1 MRPTACLERPESR
14 RCYWQ
19 RLLLTGLLLGW
30 YSALG
35 QPLGPVITIPIEK
48 VRETYNN
55 IAESGNRKSCG
66 VHLYG
71 EWPAYLNYTNRS
83 SYRIFTPGLQRTATP
98 QNSVPPGGRFRFHC
112 YFNGIDTGRL
122 DAECPTEI
130 GNSLPDWYVE
140 IQRRGP
146 VAAFTSRAMPPVV
159 GDIEFTS
166 ISTDPEGEPL
176 IESWSM
182 GDGTTRDGASLVH
195 RYTKPGIFQVR
206 LTVTD
211 TDALTNQTARTI
223 TVPAPRPMVSIR
235 LFNKHNGNRIELGE
249 EFTARVT
256 VSATDDGV
264 GALSNLVFNVTS
276 GSSVLLIPPI
286 FTNLAAPAQLDIGT
300 LQPGEKREFDWRLR
314 AVSAGQFA
322 LVTGGVRGQDAIGRT
337 VSAAGAA
344 AEGQVT
350 ALIAGIEQRP
360 SRLVL
365 GADNNGDGETNHLDR
380 LVELIVGITNVSR
393 QDITEVKA
401 VTVDDHPIR
410 LTSLAQDLNIWLT
423 PTNIPAGDYGTI
435 RPGAANAVRSTNV
448 YIAEGRTL
456 AEASILLQ
464 GKIGETGLQA
474 RGEGLAEVGG
484 ELLLEA
490 RFDVED
496 RDYRAGQ
503 VVRLFGSLKNV
514 SRFKN
519 NRGEVIDEGKTVGVV
534 IYPVTEGNGIGGYPF
549 LKDSGGRTPDGP
561 TAFMLAPDEEIEIS
575 AIIPTAEVTTNTP
588 LAITYQVVGYVHGED
603 PEPRRARPGEIEI
616 IEEPS
621 EGWSARHELELLG
634 VPEITDPWLVCPT
647 ELSFGGFVSC
657 RFTEG
662 LGNAGGSMVG
672 LAMLTVAGLKEIAL
686 GSVRLT
692 GWGLWALEQTLDGLE
707 DPAARARLAQE
718 IAIDL
723 AALKQ
728 VGTESLQAAELAV
741 DSIGPAIERAIINTG
756 RTLESGDIKQ
766 IAGGMARI
774 TGENIDLPLEALIA
788 ARAMRKALL
797 VREGAES
804 AAKQALQESQERAAR
819 ELGGAVDNYAARGAL
834 ADLPTSDDLPTGLN
848 VVNEPRV
855 YRDAYGSRKE
865 EVDAYLT
872 VAREEGL
879 IMGWRSRSPISADKL
894 DAGTH
899 LLKPHGVSIKTSNEI
914 DEKYLNHPPKFLGEC
929 VLVEPPIPW
938 VNPWLDKKNKIANP
952 DFVAAANT
960 YLGRFP
966 DLNLGTEASAE
977 LREQVYGRL
986 AHQMEE
992 WPKQQVNFIKYR
1004 REGIDVNFHVEKQK
1018 GFGFGEFLLP
1028 NRQAK
1033 RAAQLEA
1040 NHFIDPFTGQRRKA
1054 YRLLMDDGA
1063 GKFKPITGDTD
1074 FLFMLNPDGTMPS
1087 LLKRVRAYSKM
1098 IRLGLQH
1105 GESFSFSIK
1114 KLREGWLRCCTPRAS
1129 GGEGEKML
1137 AVTPYGELLTTQ
1149 FRDRLSVVEGGL
1161 NDALKLGRGR
1171 GEFAFLEG
1179 TLTEVNTLERTAS
1192 EAIPK
1197 AIRHEVVPL
1206 VTVSVLARMAE
1217 ELQAEADRSGGQAV
1231 RMGPDGLPE
1240 IYDVAPSGP
1249 SPTLLRAIHHAGAR
1263 RLANVD
1269 PVEQEL
1275 LGQLEALAAAGW
1287 VNVREVPPRGAAGGQ
1302 WRPATVEE
1310 ARGGAAGAGLRLS
1323 PYTYLTNDVPA
1334 GTSVLPVLPAAEV
1347 GWDTQRPVFAVGDQV
1362 VIDPGGPGE
1371 EFASVA
1377 SVLPFTLS
1385 RPLQNLQ
1392 EAGTMVLFLSG
1403 VAASD
1408 KVPGALPAPE
1418 NLLLWLRADAGLS
1431 LTNGTNVVS
1440 WRDQS
1445 PNGFV
1450 FTSPTEATRPVWV
1463 ARSTSGV
1470 PAVRFAAA
1478 STPRLQGDLGRT
1490 LTNATIFTLA
1500 RWVDASSGARYV
1512 YAFGTRD
1519 YSGLMMT
1526 LARRDGDG
1534 AYHYDGAAERVAAGT
1549 IPGTG
1554 FRVFSQV
1561 FGEDGPDRH
1570 RLSVDLQK
1578 VLDTRT
1584 TVGRAYSAVATNVV
1598 LGNYVTGS
1606 YGFVGELVE
1615 WLVYDRVLSAEERF
1629 EVEEYLRLRA
1639 GLSPFVAPGG
1649 LDLSSA
1655 EILNYDVPTTPEVSW
1670 ALDSA
1675 NRQWV
1680 QTGAGD
1686 PSLALLD
1693 LVESGPVIR
1702 TQISASAGS
1711 GAMGVVFGYQHPGSF
1726 HLLDWRQMASNHVE
1740 WGEAPAGMRL
1750 RTFHLPAGQEPTA
1763 ADLWSGLDPKRLT
1776 TWRTNA
1782 VPWVAGREYDVVI
1795 RIGSGE
1801 TVVEVS
1807 HGATILETWT
1817 VPELKDAWR
1826 EFGYYS
1832 SFLPEARFGPTRF
1845 PGTAP
1850 VITAVEHGHE
1860 GRSTIHWM
1868 HGQPPFVIESTTDLG
1883 SDAWYPLGPATLNY
1897 SRTFQSAEE
1906 TLLFRIRSAGL
1917 TPDEDADGG
1926 GRSQTFGNAGH
1937 LWLVT
1942 STGPTRLEAE
1952 NFDEGG
1958 EGVGYH
1964 DTSPLNQGG
1973 AYRDEGVDISAT
1985 TDFGGGYTVGNIA
1998 SGEWLEY
2005 TIRVEAAGTYQLHA
2019 RTARGSSGARSAR
2032 FLVDGTD
2039 ATGLLVIP
2047 ATGSWASYATV
2058 ESGPFELAAGTHIL
2072 RADLDRGGFDLNWI
2086 EIVPALPIVQ
2096 TTFGNAGQPW
2106 AIGSA
2111 AATRIEAENFDQG
2124 GEGAAFH
2131 DATPQNAGNAYR
2143 AEAVDIG
2150 VIDGAEGGHAVS
2162 WIVAGEWLEYT
2173 ILVQQTGEYR
2183 LRARTARGQSGARTV
2198 RFMVDG
2204 VDKTGNLAVPATGN
2218 WQSYATVESGRLELT
2233 AGEQIL
2239 RVDMTSA
2246 DFNLDWIEIV
2256 PVVPAARDTFANGGN
2271 PWFISSNAVTRIEA
2285 ENFDEGGPNIAYLDT
2300 DSLNQGGAYRS
2311 EDVDIQPTNDAG
2323 GGFNVLGI
2331 EPGEWL
2337 EYTINVEAAGTYQLR
2352 FRTSRAPA
2360 GSRSLR
2366 VLMGGVDSTGL
2377 VTIPRTV
2384 SWNTWTTVT
2393 KTGVS
2398 LESGIQILRIAT
2410 EVGGFNMNWIEISP

>member
-1 MRPTACLERPESR
+1 MRPTACLERRKSR
-14 RCYWQ
+14 RCVWQ
-19 RLLLTGLLLGW
+19 HLLLTGLLLGW
-30 YSALG
+30 HSASS

-48 VRETYNN
+48 VRETYNS
-55 IAESGNRKSCG
+55 IAEDGTRKACG
-66 VHLYG
+66 VRLYG

-83 SYRIFTPGLQRTATP
+83 SYRIFTPGLQSTASP
-98 QNSVPPGGRFRFHC
+98 QSSVAPGGRFRFYC

-122 DAECPTEI
+122 DAACPTEI
-130 GNSLPDWYVE
+130 GNTLPDWYVE
-140 IQRRGP
+140 VQRRGP
-146 VAAFTSRAMPPVV
+146 SASFTSRAAPPVL
-159 GDIEFTS
+159 GDFEFVST
-166 ISTDPEGEPL
+166 STDPEGDPV
-176 IESWSM
+176 IESWNM
-182 GDGTTRDGASLVH
+182 GDGATRAGARLVH
-195 RYTKPGIFQVR
+195 RYTQPGNFVVR

-211 TDALTNQTARTI
+211 TDALTNLASRTI
-223 TVPAPRPMVSIR
+223 TVPAPRPSVSIR
-235 LFNKHNGNRIELGE
+235 LLNKHTGNRIELGE

-256 VSATDDGV
+256 VSATDTGV

-276 GSSVLLIPPI
+276 NSPVLLVPPI

-300 LQPGEKREFDWRLR
+300 LQPGQKREFDWRLR
-314 AVSAGQFA
+314 AQSAGQFA
-322 LVTGGVRGQDAIGRT
+322 LVTGGVRGQDAIGRA
-337 VSAAGAA
+337 VSAASAA

-360 SRLVL
+360 PRLIL
-365 GADNNGDGETNHLDR
+365 GADNNGDGKTNHLDS
-380 LVELIVGITNVSR
+380 LVELIVGLTNVSQ

-401 VTVDDHPIR
+401 VTVNDHPIR

-448 YIAEGRTL
+448 YVAEGRTL

-464 GKIGETGLQA
+464 GKIGETGVQA
-474 RGEGLAEVGG
+474 RGEGVAEVGG
-484 ELLLEA
+484 ERLLEA

-534 IYPVTEGNGIGGYPF
+534 IYPTVEGNGIGGYPF
-549 LKDSGGRTPDGP
+549 PKDSGGRTPDGP
-561 TAFMLAPDEEIEIS
+561 TAFLLAPDEEIEIG

-588 LAITYQVVGYVHGED
+588 LAITYQVVGYVHGEG
-603 PEPRRARPGEIEI
+603 PKPRRARPGEIEVV
-616 IEEPS
+616 EKVT
-621 EGWSARHELELLG
+621 EGWSARHALELLG

-647 ELSFGGFVSC
+647 ELSLGGFVSC

-662 LGNAGGSMVG
+662 LGNAGGSLVG
-672 LAMLTVAGLKEIAL
+672 LAMLTGVGLKEIAL
-686 GSVRLT
+686 GTVRLT

-707 DPAARARLAQE
+707 DPAARARLARE

-728 VGTESLQAAELAV
+728 VGAESLQAVELAV
-741 DSIGPAIERAIINTG
+741 DSIGPAIERAIIDTG
-756 RTLESGDIKQ
+756 RTLESGDLKQ

-788 ARAMRKALL
+788 ARTLRKAML

-804 AAKQALQESQERAAR
+804 AAKQALKESQERAAR
-819 ELGGAVDNYAARGAL
+819 ELGGTVDTYAARGAL
-834 ADLPTSDDLPTGLN
+834 ADLPTSDDLPSGLN

-865 EVDAYLT
+865 EVDAYLE
-872 VAREEGL
+872 VAKEEGL

-938 VNPWLDKKNKIANP
+938 VRPWLDKKNKVP
-952 DFVAAANT
+952 TPEFQAAAES
-960 YLGRFP
+960 YLRRFP
-966 DLNLGTEASAE
+966 DLNLGTEAAEE
-977 LREQVYGRL
+977 LRAQVYERL
-986 AHQMEE
+986 AHQLDE

-1028 NRQAK
+1028 NQQAK
-1033 RAAQLEA
+1033 RAARLEA
-1040 NHFIDPFTGQRRKA
+1040 DHFVDPFTGQPRKA
-1054 YRLLMDDGA
+1054 YRLLMDDGT

-1087 LLKRVRAYSKM
+1087 LPKRVRAYSKM

-1114 KLREGWLRCCTPRAS
+1114 KLREGWLRCCTARTA
-1129 GGEGEKML
+1129 GGEGERML
-1137 AVTPYGELLTTQ
+1137 AVTPHGELLTTM
-1149 FRDRLSVVEGGL
+1149 FRDAQSVIDGGP

-1197 AIRHEVVPL
+1197 AIRHDVAPM
-1206 VTVSVLARMAE
+1206 VTISALARME
-1217 ELQAEADRSGGQAV
+1217 GELAAEADRNGGQAV

-1240 IYDVAPSGP
+1240 IYDAAPAGP
-1249 SPTLLRAIHHAGAR
+1249 APAPLRTSHRVGGP

-1287 VNVREVPPRGAAGGQ
+1287 VNVREVPPPGAAGGQ

-1310 ARGGAAGAGLRLS
+1310 ARGGVAGAGLRLS
-1323 PYTYLTNDVPA
+1323 PYTYLTNDVTA
-1334 GTSVLPVLPAAEV
+1334 GTSVLPVLPAGEV
-1347 GWDTQRPVFAVGDQV
+1347 GWDTRRPLFAVGDQV

-1371 EFASVA
+1371 EFASIA

-1385 RPLQNLQ
+1385 RPLQHLQ

-1403 VAASD
+1403 VAGSD
-1408 KVPGALPAPE
+1408 QVPGALPAPE
-1418 NLLLWLRADAGLS
+1418 NLLVWLRADAGLN
-1431 LTNGTNVVS
+1431 LTHGTNVVS

-1445 PNGFV
+1445 RNGFL
-1450 FTSPTEATRPVWV
+1450 FTAPTEPTRPVWV
-1463 ARSTSGV
+1463 ANSTSGV

-1478 STPRLQGDLGRT
+1478 STPRLQGNLGRT

-1500 RWVDASSGARYV
+1500 RWVDASSGSRYV

-1526 LARRDGDG
+1526 LARRNGDG
-1534 AYHYDGAAERVAAGT
+1534 AYHYDGAAERVADDT

-1570 RLSVDLQK
+1570 RLSVDLQR

-1598 LGNYVTGS
+1598 LGNYVTGNF
-1606 YGFVGELVE
+1606 GFVGDLVE
-1615 WLVYDRVLSAEERF
+1615 WLVYDRVLSTQERF
-1629 EVEEYLRLRA
+1629 EVEEYLRVRA
-1639 GLSPFVAPGG
+1639 RLSPFVTPGG
-1649 LDLSSA
+1649 LDQSSA
-1655 EILNYDVPTTPEVSW
+1655 RVLHYDVPATPEVSW
-1670 ALDSA
+1670 ALDAA

-1686 PSLALLD
+1686 PSLVLLD
-1693 LVESGPVIR
+1693 LAQSASVIR
-1702 TQISASAGS
+1702 TRISASAGS

-1726 HLLDWRQMASNHVE
+1726 HLFDWRQTATNDVE
-1740 WGEAPAGMRL
+1740 WGNAPAGMRL
-1750 RTFHLPAGQEPTA
+1750 RTFHSPAGQRAAA
-1763 ADLWSGLDPKRLT
+1763 ADLWSGPDPTRVT

-1782 VPWVAGREYDVVI
+1782 VPWVAGREYDVVL
-1795 RIGSGE
+1795 RIGPDE
-1801 TVVEVS
+1801 TVLEVS
-1807 HGATILETWT
+1807 HGSTTLETWT
-1817 VPELKDAWR
+1817 VPELKGVGGQ
-1826 EFGYYS
+1826 FGHYAC
-1832 SFLPEARFGPTRF
+1832 FLPEARFGPTLF

-1850 VITAVEHGHE
+1850 VITAIEHDYD

-1868 HGQPPFVIESTTDLG
+1868 HGQPPFDIEFTTDLA
-1883 SDAWYPLGPATLNY
+1883 SDAWYPVGPATANY
-1897 SRTFQSAEE
+1897 SRTLESTEE
-1906 TLLFRIRSAGL
+1906 TLLFRIRGAGL
-1917 TPDEDADGG
+1917 TPDGDPDGG
-1926 GRSQTFGNAGH
+1926 GRSQTFGNGGR
-1937 LWLVT
+1937 LWQVT
-1942 STGPTRLEAE
+1942 STGPTRIEAE
-1952 NFDEGG
+1952 DFDEGG

-1964 DTSPLNQGG
+1964 DTTSQNQGG
-1973 AYRDEGVDISAT
+1973 VYRNEAVDIGTT
-1985 TDFGGGYTVGNIA
+1985 TDFGGGHAVGNIA
-1998 SGEWLEY
+1998 AGEWLEY
-2005 TIRVEAAGTYQLHA
+2005 SIRVEAAGTYRLRV

-2032 FLVDGTD
+2032 FLVDG
-2039 ATGLLVIP
+2039 AEVTGLLVIP

-2058 ESGPFELAAGTHIL
+2058 ESGPFDLAAGTHIL
-2072 RADLDRGGFDLNWI
+2072 RAVMDGGGFDLNWI
-2086 EIVPALPIVQ
+2086 EIVPAAPVVQ
-2096 TTFGNAGQPW
+2096 TTFGNNGQPW
-2106 AIGSA
+2106 AIGST

-2124 GEGAAFH
+2124 GEGTAYH
-2131 DATPQNAGNAYR
+2131 DATPQNAGNLYR

-2150 VIDGAEGGHAVS
+2150 AIEGAEAGHAVS
-2162 WIVAGEWLEYT
+2162 WITAGEWLEYT
-2173 ILVQQTGEYR
+2173 IRVEQAGEYR
-2183 LRARTARGQSGARTV
+2183 LRARTARGSSGTRTV
-2198 RFMVDG
+2198 RFLVDG
-2204 VDKTGNLAVPATGN
+2204 ADKTGNLVIPATGN
-2218 WQSYATVESGRLELT
+2218 WQSYATVESGRFELT
-2233 AGEQIL
+2233 AGTQVL

-2246 DFNLDWIEIV
+2246 DFNLDWLEIV
-2256 PVVPAARDTFANGGN
+2256 PVVRPARETFGNNGN
-2271 PWFISSNAVTRIEA
+2271 PWFIGSTAITRIEA
-2285 ENFDEGGPNIAYLDT
+2285 ENFDQGGPGIAYLDT

-2311 EDVDIQPTNDAG
+2311 EDVDIQPTTDTG

-2360 GSRSLR
+2360 GSRNLR
-2366 VLMGGVDSTGL
+2366 VLVGGVDKTGL

-2384 SWNTWTTVT
+2384 SWQSWTTVT
-2393 KTGVS
+2393 KSGVS
-2398 LESGIQILRIAT
+2398 LEAGIQVLRIAT
-2410 EVGGFNMNWIEISP
+2410 EVGGFNLNWIEISP